1 MRNRTATDAFTH
13 LIGWAMVAAITEIT
27 DMNNGFD
34 VDDKGK
40 PVMLRRE
47 DVNFGLAIDM
57 PRPDGSRGLVVP
69 NIKAAQRFDFHGF
82 WQAYEEVVRKAR
94 AGKLTMD
101 DFSHTTDRKSTRL
114 NSSHVAIS

>member
-1 MRNRTATDAFTH
+1 MRNRAGKASFTH
-13 LIGWAMVAAITEIT
+13 LIGWAMVEAITEIT

-82 WQAYEEVVRKAR
+82 WQRSEE
-94 AGKLTMD
+94 
-101 DFSHTTDRKSTRL
+101 HTSELQSRGHLVCRL
-114 NSSHVAIS
+114 LLETKK